1 MVAPMIVM
9 IDQCF
14 DLDFEVAG
22 QEVMFQQD
30 AVLEGLVPALDFSLG
45 LRVVWR
51 AARVLHAFVLQPFSQ
66 FARDVAG
73 AVVAQQTRLMNDVD
87 WVTPRSFQ
95 SQV

>member
-9 IDQCF
+9 IDKC
-14 DLDFEVAG
+14 FEVAG

-66 FARDVAG
+66 FARDV
-73 AVVAQQTRLMNDVD
+73 T
-87 WVTPRSFQ
+87 
-95 SQV
+95 

>member
-9 IDQCF
+9 IDKCF

-30 AVLEGLVPALDFSLG
+30 AVLEGLVPALDFALG

-51 AARVLHAFVLQPFSQ
+51 AARVFHAFVLQPSANRFLPAS
-66 FARDVAG
+66 
-73 AVVAQQTRLMNDVD
+73 MK
-87 WVTPRSFQ
+87 SFDHL
-95 SQV
+95 